1 MGSPLQA
8 PSSTRGGWTLGR
20 SAAQTGA
27 EPAYVPSLGDISRPR
42 GSRLTAAHPLQSG
55 AEQYLLPGLLHILDV
70 DLPSLPKSLGQ
81 EMKEFPSIPA
91 RSHTISPLTKG
102 GPWPQ
107 RKRDS
112 EPRTRRPSALPSG
125 TAPRSCESGR
135 TEGGLCTA
143 HVRSSLEDT
152 CSAIGAVGVKHN
164 LHFEPTPLSGA
175 GPRRLEIVGVGTKG
189 WKEQ

>member
-81 EMKEFPSIPA
+81 DQYPRRRRNFLLSLRDPT
-91 RSHTISPLTKG
+91 RYHLSPRGALGRKG
-102 GPWPQ
+102 NVTMSPGPGV
-107 RKRDS
+107 
-112 EPRTRRPSALPSG
+112 RRPCHPAQPHEAASP
-125 TAPRSCESGR
+125 
-135 TEGGLCTA
+135 
-143 HVRSSLEDT
+143 
-152 CSAIGAVGVKHN
+152 
-164 LHFEPTPLSGA
+164 A
-175 GPRRLEIVGVGTKG
+175 GPRAASARHMYAPAWRTRVLRSGQWVSNTIYILNQRHYPALGPEG
-189 WKEQ
+189 